1 MRKLRVKNKE
11 SMQLVKKKINDIAQK
26 GLNKFKI
33 KRKNQKILINRN
45 KNKKQFVILD
55 ENIIEHKYG
64 DLQWTRSWWY
74 GNNGDAVRVCLYSNV
89 ELWIGWRV
97 DQVGKTASCNVTYTP
112 CTLIITNDT
121 KKHMPFLYWL
131 FLFRSSLELKTGL
144 KK

>member
-1 MRKLRVKNKE
+1 MR
-11 SMQLVKKKINDIAQK
+11 
-26 GLNKFKI
+26 
-33 KRKNQKILINRN
+33 ILFEASFFL
-45 KNKKQFVILD
+45 KSLKYLILD

-74 GNNGDAVRVCLYSNV
+74 GNTGDAVRVCLYSNV

-121 KKHMPFLYWL
+121 KKHMPFLYWQ

-144 KK
+144 KKQRYELLGRRMKRKMTRRMKRRQVPSREPLNFIYN